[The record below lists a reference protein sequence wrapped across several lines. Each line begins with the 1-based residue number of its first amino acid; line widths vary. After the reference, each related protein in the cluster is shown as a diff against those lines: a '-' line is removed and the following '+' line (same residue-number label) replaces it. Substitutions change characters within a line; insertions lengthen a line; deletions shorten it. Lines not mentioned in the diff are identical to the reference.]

1 MAVSPALLLIGLQM
15 GTRLFTFVLNQALV
29 RLSDP
34 SVYGA
39 AHIHLELLLGIVLFL
54 SREGIRAA
62 SLRQQSPSSTAAKAS
77 RSTGSDDN
85 LALIPIPVGVA
96 LAAIALPL
104 FTRSS
109 PELTDRPY
117 FAEVMRLYLVSAL
130 LELLSEP
137 IYLHALSPQGGRN
150 IALRVKAEG
159 MAAIAKGA
167 VTLAAIATLQRDQ
180 ALLAFGLGQFA
191 YGAVI
196 LITFVGSYVARLGL
210 SATKDLYIPRR
221 SAAIRQK
228 AGASSSQAST
238 SQLALSLSIQSI
250 FKHLLTEADK
260 LAVSRLASLE
270 DQGGYA
276 LGTNYAS
283 LPLRVLYQ
291 PLEESS
297 RFQFSSQLGGE
308 NDDNNNNK
316 QQSGTKSAKDDERA
330 VSSSLSL
337 LRALLHLHTYLG
349 LLLLAFLRP
358 LAKPFILIVSGAQ
371 WVSTSAPRTLAAY
384 AYFLPALGWA
394 GILEGFLQSTASESE
409 LKHYNS
415 IILASSI
422 TFGLTLW
429 AQTQMTLV
437 TTEGGLIMA
446 STLAMAVRAAWG
458 WRYASNFFL
467 ARKSSQTI
475 SLRDVKPS
483 NATLSALVAA
493 AAMNVWVASTG
504 ASVDGSISSEHPRSL
519 NAYVPI
525 LLTSFSTGLAVLGAI
540 FLFDRASLIQALIVI
555 KGSRNSS

>member
-62 SLRQQSPSSTAAKAS
+62 SLRQQSPSSTAAKTS
-77 RSTGSDDN
+77 RSTSSNGN
-85 LALIPIPVGVA
+85 LPLIPIPVGVA

-117 FAEVMRLYLVSAL
+117 FAEVMRLYLASAL

-191 YGAVI
+191 YGAVV
-196 LITFVGSYVARLGL
+196 LVTFVGSYVARLGL

-221 SAAIRQK
+221 SAATRQK
-228 AGASSSQAST
+228 AEASSSQAST

-308 NDDNNNNK
+308 NDTNNK
-316 QQSGTKSAKDDERA
+316 KQRSGTKSAKDDERA

-409 LKHYNS
+409 LKQYNS
-415 IILASSI
+415 IILASSV

-429 AQTQMTLV
+429 AQTQTNLV
-437 TTEGGLIMA
+437 TTEEALISA

-458 WRYASNFFL
+458 WRYASKFFL

-504 ASVDGSISSEHPRSL
+504 AGVDDSISSKHTSSL

-525 LLTSFSTGLAVLGAI
+525 LLTSVSTGVAVLGAI